1 MKIAYPA
8 VNVGSNPT
16 LIAIHLARW
25 HLGLRPLYGEIVQ
38 MDRTTY
44 LSIL

>member
-1 MKIAYPA
+1 MKIVCLA

-38 MDRTTY
+38 WIERR
-44 LSIL
+44 I

>member
-16 LIAIHLARW
+16 LTAIHLARW
-25 HLGLRPLYGEIVQ
+25 YLGLRPLYGEIVQ
-38 MDRTTY
+38 MDRTMY
-44 LSIL
+44 LSVL